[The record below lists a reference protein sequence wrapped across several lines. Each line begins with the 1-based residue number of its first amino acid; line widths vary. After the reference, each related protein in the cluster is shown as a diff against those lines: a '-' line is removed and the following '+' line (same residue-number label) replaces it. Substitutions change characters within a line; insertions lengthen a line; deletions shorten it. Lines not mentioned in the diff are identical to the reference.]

1 MLSTILRTNQKLFLA
16 QYEMSSEEVILVLKK
31 ISKNNLSFIK
41 RNSMVVIEI
50 TMAFTEA
57 IN

>member
-41 RNSMVVIEI
+41 RNSMEVIEI